1 MQQFDLAVLIL
12 RVVFGVFLAVH
23 GYNKFFGKGGL
34 TGTTGW
40 FGSIGMKWPVWQ
52 ARTAATT
59 EIGAG
64 LFLAAGL
71 LTPLAGGA
79 MVALMLVAIWVAH
92 RKVGFFVFRPGQGW
106 EYCASIAVVSF
117 CVATMG
123 AGRWSL
129 DHASGIHFH
138 GWSGALTAG
147 LLGIGGAVAH
157 LAISYRPTPS

>member
-1 MQQFDLAVLIL
+1 VQQFDLAVLIL

-34 TGTTGW
+34 TG
-40 FGSIGMKWPVWQ
+40 
-52 ARTAATT
+52 TT